1 MEGDNNNKDAFQLYW
16 LPTLTL
22 EHYDRRFL

>member
-1 MEGDNNNKDAFQLYW
+1 MEGDNNNEDAFQLHW
-16 LPTLTL
+16 LSTLTL